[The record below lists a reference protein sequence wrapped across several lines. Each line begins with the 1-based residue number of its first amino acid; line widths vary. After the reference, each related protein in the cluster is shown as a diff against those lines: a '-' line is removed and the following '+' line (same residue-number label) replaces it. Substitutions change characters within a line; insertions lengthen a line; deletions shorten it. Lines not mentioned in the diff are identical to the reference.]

1 MYVSLDF
8 LMVIKF
14 THPQVPP
21 HVTIKESEMGKN
33 NWSFYN
39 KSLVNR
45 GQITFWFSP
54 DIVKSWYA
62 KPTGQQGGQLIY
74 SDTAIEVL
82 NIIRF
87 RFGLKLRC
95 TQGFAQSLVQLMGLD
110 IKTPNYT
117 TLCRRLKKLSL
128 QIHNKVYSKKG
139 IHVVIDST
147 GLKVYG
153 EGEWKVRQHGYSK
166 RRTWKKLHLAV
177 DESNSQIK
185 SVVLSDNS
193 FKDNE
198 LFEDLLTGIED
209 RISQVSAD
217 GAYDSKESYKI
228 CKDKGIKF
236 VVPPRKNAVIERHG
250 NSHDPPLLR
259 DTHIREIR
267 KIGRKKWKE
276 KHKYHRRSIS
286 ETAMYRFKTLL
297 GDKLSSREFQRQA
310 NEVFI
315 KCKILN
321 QMAVPTALSS

>member
-1 MYVSLDF
+1 
-8 LMVIKF
+8 
-14 THPQVPP
+14 
-21 HVTIKESEMGKN
+21 MGKS

-74 SDTAIEVL
+74 SDIAIEAL

-87 RFGLKLRC
+87 KFGLKLRC
-95 TQGFAQSLVQLMGLD
+95 TQGFAQSLVKLMNLN
-110 IKTPNYT
+110 IKIPDYT
-117 TLCRRLKKLSL
+117 TLCRRLKKLSPK
-128 QIHNKVYSKKG
+128 IHSKVHFKKE
-139 IHVVIDST
+139 IHIVIDST
-147 GLKVYG
+147 GLKVYGEG

-166 RRTWKKLHLAV
+166 RRIWKKLHLAV

-198 LFEDLLTGIED
+198 LFEDLLTGVDD

-217 GAYDSKESYKI
+217 GAYDSRSCYNI
-228 CKDKGIKF
+228 CKDKG
-236 VVPPRKNAVIERHG
+236 VPPRRGAVIERHG
-250 NSHDPPLLR
+250 NCHDPPLPR
-259 DTHIREIR
+259 DIHIREIR
-267 KIGRKKWKE
+267 KMGQKRWKKKNN
-276 KHKYHRRSIS
+276 YHRRSIL

-297 GDKLSSREFQRQA
+297 GDKLSSREFNRQA

-321 QMAVPTALSS
+321 QMSVPASLSS

>member
-1 MYVSLDF
+1 MSIEV
-8 LMVIKF
+8 
-14 THPQVPP
+14 
-21 HVTIKESEMGKN
+21 
-33 NWSFYN
+33 
-39 KSLVNR
+39 KSLF
-45 GQITFWFSP
+45 GFHQG
-54 DIVKSWYA
+54 IVKCWYA
-62 KPTGQQGGQLIY
+62 KPTCQQGGQLLY
-74 SDTAIEVL
+74 SDTAIEAL

-87 RFGLKLRC
+87 KFGLKLRC
-95 TQGFAQSLVQLMGLD
+95 TQGFVQSLFKLMNLN
-110 IKTPNYT
+110 IKVPDYT
-117 TLCRRLKKLSL
+117 TLCRRLKKLSPK
-128 QIHNKVYSKKG
+128 IHNKAFYSKKEAH
-139 IHVVIDST
+139 IVIDST

-185 SVVLSDNS
+185 AVVLSDNS

-198 LFEDLLTGIED
+198 LFEDLLTGID
-209 RISQVSAD
+209 NRISQISAD
-217 GAYDSKESYKI
+217 GAYDSRDCYNI
-228 CKDKGIKF
+228 CKDSGIKL
-236 VVPPRKNAVIERHG
+236 VVPPRRNAVIERHG
-250 NSHDPPLLR
+250 NCHDPPLPR

-297 GDKLSSREFQRQA
+297 GDKLSSREFHRQA

-321 QMAVPTALSS
+321 QMAVPSSFFILILKY